1 MHQRKNRLWAPA
13 VIVPVL
19 LISGCDKPKA
29 ESDARLAPRPV
40 QVARVGPAATAE
52 HGFTGIVMARVQSD
66 LGFRVAGKVTQ
77 RLVDAGERVRAG
89 QILMRIDPTD
99 YTHATSA
106 QLAAVEAARA
116 RARQT
121 EAEERRN
128 RALVASGWVSAS
140 KYDQAK
146 ADADSAR
153 ALLSAAEA
161 QERVSR
167 DQGNYSDL
175 LAEADG
181 MVMETLAEP
190 GQVVS
195 AGQTVVRLAQAGPRE
210 AAIDLPETM
219 RPAIGSAAQA
229 MLFGTS
235 DRVPAH
241 LRQLSDAADPKTRT
255 YQARYVLDGA
265 GAQAPIGATVTL
277 TLLSAAPSSLAVPVG
292 ALVDQGQGAGVW
304 LLDRKA
310 STVAF
315 HPVRVVDIGAET
327 ARVTGLAEG
336 ETVVAAGGSDL
347 HAGEAVR
354 AVGEKVAMQ

>member
-1 MHQRKNRLWAPA
+1 
-13 VIVPVL
+13 
-19 LISGCDKPKA
+19 
-29 ESDARLAPRPV
+29 
-40 QVARVGPAATAE
+40 
-52 HGFTGIVMARVQSD
+52 
-66 LGFRVAGKVTQ
+66 
-77 RLVDAGERVRAG
+77 
-89 QILMRIDPTD
+89 
-99 YTHATSA
+99 
-106 QLAAVEAARA
+106 
-116 RARQT
+116 
-121 EAEERRN
+121 
-128 RALVASGWVSAS
+128 
-140 KYDQAK
+140 
-146 ADADSAR
+146 
-153 ALLSAAEA
+153 
-161 QERVSR
+161 
-167 DQGNYSDL
+167 
-175 LAEADG
+175 
-181 MVMETLAEP
+181 
-190 GQVVS
+190 
-195 AGQTVVRLAQAGPRE
+195 
-210 AAIDLPETM
+210 M